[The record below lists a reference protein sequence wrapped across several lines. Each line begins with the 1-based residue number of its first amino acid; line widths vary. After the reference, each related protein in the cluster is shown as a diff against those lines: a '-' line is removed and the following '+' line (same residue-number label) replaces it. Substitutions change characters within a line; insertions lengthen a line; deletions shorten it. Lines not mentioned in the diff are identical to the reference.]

1 MKQRLALSA
10 ALFALAL
17 PAGFAHAASAPAPK
31 DFVTTAIK
39 GDISEIKIGNLAQ
52 QQGGTAAVR
61 DFGKTLV
68 TDHTKAEDQAKT
80 TAKQINVTPPDQ
92 PSTEAQDEYDKL
104 SKLKGAEFD
113 SEFAQYAVKEHQKD
127 IAEFKDEAA
136 AKNGPAS
143 TLAEQQLPTLQKHLQ
158 LAQSIANKQQAKTP

>member
-10 ALFALAL
+10 ALLALAL
-17 PAGFAHAASAPAPK
+17 PTGFAHAASAPAPK
-31 DFVTTAIK
+31 EFVTTAIK

-68 TDHTKAEDQAKT
+68 TDHTKGEDQAKM

-92 PSTEAQDEYDKL
+92 PTTEAQDEYDKL
-104 SKLKGAEFD
+104 AKLKGADFD
-113 SEFAQYAVKEHQKD
+113 NEFAQYMVKDHQQD
-127 IAEFKDEAA
+127 IATFKDEAA

-158 LAQSIANKQQAKTP
+158 MAQSIASKQQAKAP